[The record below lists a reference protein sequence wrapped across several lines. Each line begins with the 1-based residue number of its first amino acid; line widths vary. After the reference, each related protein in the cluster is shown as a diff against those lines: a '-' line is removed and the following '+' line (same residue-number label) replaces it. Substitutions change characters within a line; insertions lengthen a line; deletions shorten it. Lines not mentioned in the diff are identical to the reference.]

1 MEKIKSNRVIR
12 KRKKRE
18 LKEENAR
25 INEELLNS
33 SVHKNEN
40 VAKNEEYSSSG
51 TSIKIIFTFLLL
63 AIISSVIMFF
73 VYEHKKDD
81 IFDEIEITEYLKLY
95 ESKEVEYIF
104 ITQDDC
110 TYCELMK
117 SNIDKIES
125 ENKINVNFINISNL
139 NDEDKEILTSSNSA
153 FRGNYTL
160 PILLSIKDGKEISNL
175 KGYKEYSVLKKFI
188 NNSSDPS
195 KNTSFIK
202 IGVDKYLDLLKSRD
216 NTVIYIGRRDG
227 GACDKFAS
235 ILEQL
240 SLEKEFKVNYL
251 DTDSIDTE
259 NDWNKLNNSNKI
271 FNKTWFVPA
280 ILIVKNEKIVDYKME
295 GMNKDSLLRFLNK
308 NHI

>member
-1 MEKIKSNRVIR
+1 M
-12 KRKKRE
+12 
-18 LKEENAR
+18 
-25 INEELLNS
+25 
-33 SVHKNEN
+33 
-40 VAKNEEYSSSG
+40 
-51 TSIKIIFTFLLL
+51 
-63 AIISSVIMFF
+63 
-73 VYEHKKDD
+73 YEHKKGD

-125 ENKINVNFINISNL
+125 EKKINVNFINISNL

-227 GACDKFAS
+227 GACDEFAS